1 MKKLMI
7 LAVVATLA
15 LGSSSCKKN
24 GDCVCEI
31 GGIEI
36 SSTPGISKA
45 DCNTLDDAA
54 QAGGGS
60 CSLK

>member
-24 GDCVCEI
+24 GDCVV
-31 GGIEI
+31 
-36 SSTPGISKA
+36 K
-45 DCNTLDDAA
+45 LVV
-54 QAGGGS
+54 
-60 CSLK
+60 

>member
-1 MKKLMI
+1 MI

-36 SSTPGISKA
+36 SSTPGLSNA
-45 DCNTLDDAA
+45 DCQTLDDAD
-54 QAGGGS
+54 QLGGGS